1 MNAVNKLQLV
11 DGNKL
16 NAILE
21 MIKKDTETKKILE
34 SLKNPDNFTI
44 EEKKTDMEKINDRQP
59 ENIVE
64 FLKKK
69 NTIKR
74 KLDEKEKEEKDEET
88 TTAKKINYY
97 N

>member
-1 MNAVNKLQLV
+1 
-11 DGNKL
+11 
-16 NAILE
+16 

-34 SLKNPDNFTI
+34 SIKNPDNFTT

-69 NTIKR
+69 NAIKR
-74 KLDEKEKEEKDEET
+74 KFDEKEKEKDEET
-88 TTAKKINYY
+88 TTAKKQKYCDQFKNSRIL
-97 N
+97 